1 MKLFTALAALTLI
14 AAPVQASTLQNQA
27 NEILEEALTAAKA
40 GNWKTACLKYK
51 ENHAFKA
58 QRGLDEFTPVTGSAK
73 AQNLIHK
80 ANEIKAKSNAMTNE
94 TGQFLCSKKAGMTW
108 TNVNT
113 PTTYSRSATVSTVSN
128 VSSNIRSR
136 CEKEWGTDYR
146 MVKYC
151 IDKQTAAARSLGY

>member
-1 MKLFTALAALTLI
+1 MKLFTALAALTLV
-14 AAPVQASTLQNQA
+14 AAPVQASVALQKQA
-27 NEILEEALTAAKA
+27 NTILEASLTAAKA
-40 GNWKTACLKYK
+40 GDWKTACLKYK
-51 ENHAFKA
+51 ENLAFKT
-58 QRGLDEFTPVTGSAK
+58 RHGLYEFDPVVGSAQ

-80 ANEIKAKSNAMTNE
+80 RNEINAKANAMTN
-94 TGQFLCSKKAGMTW
+94 GNGKFLCGKAGMTW

-113 PTTYSRSATVSTVSN
+113 PTTYSRGTSVSTVSN

-151 IDKQTAAARSLGY
+151 IDKQTEAARSLGY

>member
-14 AAPVQASTLQNQA
+14 AAPVQASVAL
-27 NEILEEALTAAKA
+27 LEQSNTIVKASLAAAKA

-51 ENHAFKA
+51 ESHDF
-58 QRGLDEFTPVTGSAK
+58 RTRHGLNQFTPVAGSAE
-73 AQNLIHK
+73 AQRLIHEENELTAK
-80 ANEIKAKSNAMTNE
+80 ANAMTN
-94 TGQFLCSKKAGMTW
+94 GNGNFLCGKAGMTW
-108 TNVNT
+108 VNVNV
-113 PTTYSRSATVSTVSN
+113 PTTYSRSTSASN
-128 VSSNIRSR
+128 VSNNIRNR